1 MAAMPLDGVRIL
13 DFTWVVAG
21 PVATRILAD
30 HGAQVVKVER
40 KNPPPIGNR
49 KLGLQC
55 DLHRSKL
62 SVALNMQHPRGV
74 ELARRLAA
82 MSDIVMDNFSARVMR
97 MWGMDYES
105 LRAVKPDIICISM
118 SGLGHTGPRSSYVSY
133 GPTLQ
138 ALTGYT
144 QLMAEPDGTP
154 AGYGYSYAD
163 MCGGYTG
170 ALAALIALWH
180 RRRTGRGPVRRS
192 VAVRGGRERDRSRA
206 ARHLGQRPHAVAARL
221 QFAGRAGRAARRLQ
235 MPRARRRR
243 RSMGRDQRRAQAPNG
258 GDSSSRSVLR
268 SGRARRN
275 SARSICGCKTAPSS
289 TPTSRDGPRS
299 TAPKMRWRSLQRAG
313 IAAGVVEN
321 GVDLCARDPQLKE
334 RGFWPAGLDQEG
346 RDDSRH
352 RHPVQAFRRVGRSS
366 HDRARSRRG
375 FRLRPRRAARPRQ
388 SRARRAGRGRRRL
401 ALSFSTPRNSRF
413 GTRRQLTTAMA
424 QRCLGY
430 CDLSGG

>member
-1 MAAMPLDGVRIL
+1 MAAMPRDGVRIL

-21 PVATRILAD
+21 PVATRILGD

-40 KNPPPIGNR
+40 KDPPPMGNR

-97 MWGMDYES
+97 TWGMDYES
-105 LRAVKPDIICISM
+105 LVAVKPDIICISM

-163 MCGGYTG
+163 MCGGYSG

-180 RRRTGRGPVRRS
+180 RRRTGRGQFVDLS
-192 VAVRGGRERDRSRA
+192 QFE
-206 ARHLGQRPHAVAARL
+206 AVASVIGPAL
-221 QFAGRAGRAARRLQ
+221 LDISVNGRTQSPPGYNSQEGPAAPHGVYKCRPLDGDDDRWVAISVRTGTEWRRFVVAIGSPEWASEAKFRTLYMRIQ
-235 MPRARRRR
+235 
-243 RSMGRDQRRAQAPNG
+243 
-258 GDSSSRSVLR
+258 
-268 SGRARRN
+268 N
-275 SARSICGCKTAPSS
+275 SAELDANVSRWTAEHSAE
-289 TPTSRDGPRS
+289 D
-299 TAPKMRWRSLQRAG
+299 AMAILQRAG

-321 GVDLCARDPQLKE
+321 GIDLCARDPQLKE
-334 RGFWPAGLDQEG
+334 RGFWPA
-346 RDDSRH
+346 
-352 RHPVQAFRRVGRSS
+352 V
-366 HDRARSRRG
+366 
-375 FRLRPRRAARPRQ
+375 
-388 SRARRAGRGRRRL
+388 
-401 ALSFSTPRNSRF
+401 STKKGPPTHVTGIPF
-413 GTRRQLTTAMA
+413 K
-424 QRCLGY
+424 
-430 CDLSGG
+430 LSGGSGEVRTIAPEVGEDFDYVLGELLGLGKAARDELIAEGAVWP

>member
-1 MAAMPLDGVRIL
+1 VRVL

-21 PVATRILAD
+21 PVATRILGD

-40 KNPPPIGNR
+40 KDPPPLGNR

-97 MWGMDYES
+97 TWGMDYES
-105 LRAVKPDIICISM
+105 LKVVKPDIICISM

-163 MCGGYTG
+163 MCGGYSG
-170 ALAALIALWH
+170 ALAALVALWH
-180 RRRTGRGPVRRS
+180 RRRTGK
-192 VAVRGGRERDRSRA
+192 
-206 ARHLGQRPHAVAARL
+206 GQFVDLSQFEAVASVIGPAL
-221 QFAGRAGRAARRLQ
+221 LDISVNGRTQSPPGYNSQEGPAAPHGVYKCRALDGDDDRWVAISVRTGTEWRRFVTAIGSPDWASDPKFRTLYLRMQ
-235 MPRARRRR
+235 NSVELDAHV
-243 RSMGRDQRRAQAPNG
+243 
-258 GDSSSRSVLR
+258 SRWT
-268 SGRARRN
+268 AEH
-275 SARSICGCKTAPSS
+275 SAEDAMAI
-289 TPTSRDGPRS
+289 
-299 TAPKMRWRSLQRAG
+299 LQRAG

-321 GVDLCARDPQLKE
+321 GVDMCARDPQLKE
-334 RGFWPAGLDQEG
+334 RGFWPE
-346 RDDSRH
+346 
-352 RHPVQAFRRVGRSS
+352 V
-366 HDRARSRRG
+366 
-375 FRLRPRRAARPRQ
+375 
-388 SRARRAGRGRRRL
+388 
-401 ALSFSTPRNSRF
+401 STKK
-413 GTRRQLTTAMA
+413 GVTTHVT
-424 QRCLGY
+424 GIPFK
-430 CDLSGG
+430 LSGGSGEVSTIAPEVGEDFDYVLGELLGLGKAERVELVAEGAVWP

>member
-1 MAAMPLDGVRIL
+1 MCAMPLDGVRIL

-21 PVATRILAD
+21 PVATRILGD

-40 KNPPPIGNR
+40 KDPPPLGNR

-97 MWGMDYES
+97 TWGMDYES
-105 LRAVKPDIICISM
+105 LKAVKPDIICISM

-144 QLMAEPDGTP
+144 QLMAEADGTP

-163 MCGGYTG
+163 MCGGYSG

-180 RRRTGRGPVRRS
+180 RRRTGK
-192 VAVRGGRERDRSRA
+192 
-206 ARHLGQRPHAVAARL
+206 GQFVDLSQFEAVASVIGPAL
-221 QFAGRAGRAARRLQ
+221 LDISVNGRTQSAPGYNSQEGPAAPHGVYKCRALEGDDDRWVAISVGTGPEWRRFVTAIGSPEWASDAKFRTLY
-235 MPRARRRR
+235 
-243 RSMGRDQRRAQAPNG
+243 
-258 GDSSSRSVLR
+258 LR
-268 SGRARRN
+268 MQN
-275 SARSICGCKTAPSS
+275 SAELDANVSRWTAEHSAE
-289 TPTSRDGPRS
+289 D
-299 TAPKMRWRSLQRAG
+299 AMAILQRAG

-334 RGFWPAGLDQEG
+334 RGFWPE
-346 RDDSRH
+346 
-352 RHPVQAFRRVGRSS
+352 V
-366 HDRARSRRG
+366 
-375 FRLRPRRAARPRQ
+375 
-388 SRARRAGRGRRRL
+388 
-401 ALSFSTPRNSRF
+401 STKKGVATHVTGIPF
-413 GTRRQLTTAMA
+413 K
-424 QRCLGY
+424 
-430 CDLSGG
+430 LSGGSGEVRTIAPEVGEDFDYVLGELLGLGKAERDELVAEGAVWP